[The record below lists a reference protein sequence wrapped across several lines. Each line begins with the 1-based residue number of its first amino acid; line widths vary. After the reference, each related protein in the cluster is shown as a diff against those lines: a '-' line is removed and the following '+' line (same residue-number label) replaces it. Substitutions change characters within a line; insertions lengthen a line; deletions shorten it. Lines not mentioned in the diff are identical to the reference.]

1 MTDSK
6 ENPLLQK
13 RTTSL
18 KNDKQEANPYNQKKD
33 YLDYDAMDEAAQ
45 KPYEGANDAMGYK
58 TPKSKVV
65 VDTMIDTEEA
75 TQEEEVTQE
84 AQPYKKVDYKKRYD
98 DLKKHYDGKVNSF
111 KQKEEELHAQLRA
124 NRPKYKAPKSK
135 EELQAFKK
143 NYPDVYDV
151 VESVAHTQA
160 TKEMED
166 LKGELKILRDKNLV
180 ISNKEA
186 ELTLEKY
193 HPDFS
198 EIRESDEF
206 HQWAEGQ
213 PEEIK
218 GWIYSN
224 GSNATLAARAIDLFK
239 QDVGKLKSSNTKKN
253 ISGDL
258 VPASEMIQVKNN
270 KEIGY
275 GTKKIW
281 TRSQIAAMSQS
292 EFDKNELSITEAMSE
307 GRVIN
312 DMSKRNYGGSGN
324 PTV

>member
-1 MTDSK
+1 MTEGK
-6 ENPLLQK
+6 ENPLLKK
-13 RTTSL
+13 RTTSQ
-18 KNDKQEANPYNQKKD
+18 KNDEQEANPYNQKKD

-58 TPKSKVV
+58 EPKPKVV

-84 AQPYKKVDYKKRYD
+84 SQPYKKVDYKKRYD
-98 DLKKHYDGKVNSF
+98 DLKKHYDTKVNSF

-135 EELQAFKK
+135 EELNEFKK

-166 LKGELKILRDKNLV
+166 LKGELKILRDKNTE
-180 ISNKEA
+180 ISMKEA
-186 ELTLEKY
+186 ELTLEKL

-198 EIRESDEF
+198 TIRESDEF
-206 HQWAEGQ
+206 HEWADRQ

-239 QDVGKLKSSNTKKN
+239 QDVGKLQSNTKSDTY
-253 ISGDL
+253 SGDL
-258 VPASEMIQVKNN
+258 VSSSEMIKVKNN

-275 GTKKIW
+275 GSKKIW

-292 EFDKNELSITEAMSE
+292 EFDKNEKSITEAMSE
-307 GRVIN
+307 GRVVN
-312 DMSKRNYGGSGN
+312 DMGKRNYGGSGN
-324 PTV
+324 PTY

>member
-1 MTDSK
+1 MTDSN
-6 ENPLLQK
+6 ENPLLEK
-13 RTTSL
+13 RTTSQR
-18 KNDKQEANPYNQKKD
+18 NETQEANPYNQNKD
-33 YLDYDAMDEAAQ
+33 YLDYDAMEEAAN

-58 TPKSKVV
+58 QSNPTVV
-65 VDTMIDTEEA
+65 VDTMIDTDEA
-75 TQEEEVTQE
+75 TQEAEAPQE
-84 AQPYKKVDYKKRYD
+84 NQPYKKVDYKKRYD
-98 DLKKHYDGKVNSF
+98 DLKKHYDTKVNTF

-124 NRPKYKAPKSK
+124 NRPKYKAPKSA
-135 EELQAFKK
+135 EELQEFRK

-151 VESVAHTQA
+151 VESVAHTQ
-160 TKEMED
+160 TSKELED
-166 LKGELKILRDKNLV
+166 LKEELKILRNKNLE
-180 ISNKEA
+180 ISSKEA

-206 HQWAEGQ
+206 HQWADKQ

-239 QDVGKLKSSNTKKN
+239 QDVGKLKSTNN
-253 ISGDL
+253 QELSGDL
-258 VPASEMIQVKNN
+258 VSSSEMIKVKNN

-275 GTKKIW
+275 GSKKMY

-292 EFDKNELSITEAMSE
+292 EFDKNEQAITQAMSE

-312 DMSKRNYGGSGN
+312 DMDRSYGGSGN
-324 PTV
+324 PNY

>member
-1 MTDSK
+1 MTEGK
-6 ENPLLQK
+6 ENPLLKK
-13 RTTSL
+13 RTTSQ

-33 YLDYDAMDEAAQ
+33 YLDYDAMDEAAS
-45 KPYEGANDAMGYK
+45 KPYESAKDTMGYK
-58 TPKSKVV
+58 EPKPKVV

-84 AQPYKKVDYKKRYD
+84 SQPYKKVDYTKSYD

-135 EELQAFKK
+135 EELNEFKK

-166 LKGELKILRDKNLV
+166 LKGELKILRDKNTE
-180 ISNKEA
+180 ISMKEA
-186 ELTLEKY
+186 ELTLEKL

-198 EIRESDEF
+198 TIRESDEF
-206 HQWAEGQ
+206 HEWADRQ

-239 QDVGKLKSSNTKKN
+239 QDVGKLQSNTKSDTY
-253 ISGDL
+253 SGDL
-258 VPASEMIQVKNN
+258 VSSSEMIKVKNS

-275 GTKKIW
+275 GSKKIW

-292 EFDKNELSITEAMSE
+292 EFDKNEKNITEAMSD
-307 GRVIN
+307 GRVV
-312 DMSKRNYGGSGN
+312 DDTGRRHGGSGN
-324 PTV
+324 PTY

>member
-1 MTDSK
+1 MTESK
-6 ENPLLQK
+6 ENPLLKK
-13 RTTSL
+13 RTTSP
-18 KNDKQEANPYNQKKD
+18 KNDEQEANPYNQKKD
-33 YLDYDAMDEAAQ
+33 YLDYDTMDEAVQ

-58 TPKSKVV
+58 QPKPKVV
-65 VDTMIDTEEA
+65 VDTMIDTEETA
-75 TQEEEVTQE
+75 QEEEVTQE

-98 DLKKHYDGKVNSF
+98 DLKKHYDTKVNSF

-135 EELQAFKK
+135 EELQEFKK

-151 VESVAHTQA
+151 VESVAHTQ
-160 TKEMED
+160 TSKELDD
-166 LKGELKILRDKNLV
+166 LKEELKVLQDKNQE
-180 ISNKEA
+180 ISIKEA
-186 ELTLEKY
+186 ELTLEKL

-206 HQWAEGQ
+206 HEWADRQ

-239 QDVGKLKSSNTKKN
+239 QDVGKFKSSNTKRN
-253 ISGDL
+253 VSGDL
-258 VPASEMIQVKNN
+258 VPASEMIQVKNS

-275 GTKKIW
+275 GSKKIW

-292 EFDKNELSITEAMSE
+292 EFDKNEKSITEAMSE

-312 DMSKRNYGGSGN
+312 DMNQRKYGGSGN
-324 PTV
+324 PTY

>member
-1 MTDSK
+1 MTEGK
-6 ENPLLQK
+6 ENPLLKK
-13 RTTSL
+13 RTTSQ
-18 KNDKQEANPYNQKKD
+18 KNDEQEANPYNQKKD

-45 KPYEGANDAMGYK
+45 KPYESAKDTMGYK
-58 TPKSKVV
+58 EPKPKVV

-84 AQPYKKVDYKKRYD
+84 SQPYKKVDYKKRYD
-98 DLKKHYDGKVNSF
+98 DLKKHYDTKVNSF

-135 EELQAFKK
+135 EELHEFKK

-166 LKGELKILRDKNLV
+166 LKGELKILRDKNTE
-180 ISNKEA
+180 ISMKEA
-186 ELTLEKY
+186 ELTLEKL

-206 HQWAEGQ
+206 HEWADRQ

-239 QDVGKLKSSNTKKN
+239 QDVGKLQSNTKSDTY
-253 ISGDL
+253 SGDL
-258 VPASEMIQVKNN
+258 VSSSEMIKVKNS

-275 GTKKIW
+275 GSKKIW

-292 EFDKNELSITEAMSE
+292 EFDKNEKNITEAMSD
-307 GRVIN
+307 GRVV
-312 DMSKRNYGGSGN
+312 DDTGRRYGGSGN
-324 PTV
+324 PTY

>member
-1 MTDSK
+1 MTERNES
-6 ENPLLQK
+6 PLLEK
-13 RTTSL
+13 RATSQNEE
-18 KNDKQEANPYNQKKD
+18 KDEEANPYNQKKD
-33 YLDYDAMDEAAQ
+33 YIDYDSMEEASQ
-45 KPYEGANDAMGYK
+45 KPFADANTIGIKKA
-58 TPKSKVV
+58 PPKVV
-65 VDTMIDTEEA
+65 VNSNRNLEDGEDE
-75 TQEEEVTQE
+75 QEETPVES
-84 AQPYKKVDYKKRYD
+84 QPYKKVDYKQRYD

-166 LKGELKILRDKNLV
+166 LKEEIKGLRTKNTE
-180 ISNKEA
+180 ISKKEA
-186 ELTLEKY
+186 ESTLARL

-198 EIRESDEF
+198 DIRESDDF
-206 HQWAEGQ
+206 HQWAETQ

-224 GSNATLAARAIDLFK
+224 STNATLASRAIDLFK
-239 QDVGKLKSSNTKKN
+239 QDVGKSTKKSKTEL
-253 ISGDL
+253 SGDL
-258 VPASEMIQVKNN
+258 VPASEMIQVRNSKD
-270 KEIGY
+270 IGY
-275 GTKKIW
+275 GSKKIW

-292 EFDKNELSITEAMSE
+292 EFDKNEQAITEAMSE

-312 DMSKRNYGGSGN
+312 DTGSRKYGGSGN
-324 PTV
+324 PTY

>member
-1 MTDSK
+1 MTDSN
-6 ENPLLQK
+6 ENPLLKK
-13 RTTSL
+13 RTTSQE
-18 KNDKQEANPYNQKKD
+18 NETQEANPYNQNKD
-33 YLDYDAMDEAAQ
+33 YLNYDSMEEAAS

-58 TPKSKVV
+58 LNSKVV
-65 VDTMIDTEEA
+65 VDTMIDTDEA
-75 TQEEEVTQE
+75 TQEAKTPQE
-84 AQPYKKVDYKKRYD
+84 NQPYKKVDYKKRYD
-98 DLKKHYDGKVNSF
+98 DLKKHYDTKVNTF

-124 NRPKYKAPKSK
+124 NRPKYKAPKSA
-135 EELQAFKK
+135 EELQEFRK

-151 VESVAHTQA
+151 VESVAHTQ
-160 TKEMED
+160 TSKELED
-166 LKGELKILRDKNLV
+166 LKEELKFLQNKNLE

-206 HQWAEGQ
+206 HAWADKQ

-239 QDVGKLKSSNTKKN
+239 QDVGKLKSNNQSN

-258 VPASEMIQVKNN
+258 VSSSEMIKVKNN

-275 GTKKIW
+275 GSKKIY

-292 EFDKNELSITEAMSE
+292 EFDKSETAITEAMSE

-312 DMSKRNYGGSGN
+312 DMDRGYGGSGN
-324 PTV
+324 PNY